1 MGKGVRKIMACS
13 LEERKAIK
21 EAAKIEYNRL
31 KGLLDQGY
39 EEDEVNGIADIQIAL
54 DNMAAIVNEK
64 PEKFKDQG
72 ELIDQST
79 ILEINLNN
87 PRVAG
92 KPIEIISGTRYEN
105 GKVTYKVKYPNGDR
119 VYNIGSARMS
129 ADQVDPTE
137 FGRYGSESGVDAKI
151 TKDHERLKDEIWRDQ
166 TAAIKLFDE
175 LAELDSTLDEQHKNE
190 LRELLEQITDPQK
203 QVLNEFKVYINRKAE
218 KNGGAAV
225 MYSGKDYLVLNVAES
240 SHSKQHMSAAE
251 VYVHEMVHM
260 SVEMA
265 RKYES
270 GPLASVVSDLNK
282 LYEQAAKEIKIND
295 LVVDGDMKQ
304 AERLWDYMF
313 NNEDGI
319 SEFIAYGLTHKKL
332 KEKLA
337 EMQVKIRDGKKPET
351 MLQYI
356 TAAIIKLWDTVRSLV
371 NKNPESMHGDERLAK
386 LVADL
391 WEHNNTSIEDVT
403 LYAKMK
409 AKAESARAYV
419 DDKLIKVG
427 TKSVDVLSKVYD
439 KTVDVTRDVP
449 GLGRAVRFV
458 GTTAKFVSPF
468 TDKVTTEAIAEVAR
482 EMELKFEDMGF
493 GRLFRQDGTVQKV
506 LNYWKRDDNEVTWI
520 EKLGL
525 ISQNIDRHRTNVI
538 AGIGGELQAALKGTS
553 ENEQRMLTEVM
564 LDLDT
569 RVLFEHYKYD
579 EVKDM
584 IKDDDKLNDAIE
596 RETRKLRSLVKTDM
610 VYNYYKAQSKGL
622 GHYLATHVS
631 GSSLNRSA
639 RHIVEMRGTGQDDL
653 AKNDPL
659 VKENRQEI
667 VKTVDRLATLEGLV
681 KTNKASKD
689 KVAKLMDTHKAGIE
703 KITAFHNTYVLL
715 NADYKRENEIY
726 TPTVKGEVK
735 DLKVGWVDYI
745 VAPNKPDDIKKM
757 KKRGFRY
764 KGETA
769 VHGMGMYTTMTA
781 GMQKFE
787 KGAAA
792 KINPDKELHNVMGA
806 ETFLQEDVDIGHK
819 QGKKKVTN
827 IYDMATKD
835 VKKQMLG
842 ASMPTMDGYI
852 AMMEGN
858 YIVNYGISAEK
869 NAYAEAVKQD
879 RKSPVLLAKMLGE
892 VQEKKEAIAINRVVL
907 KEIVKD
913 MKVNYRRGDEFGA
926 KNKREYIEIGID
938 AKPIGAG
945 AKEYSDS
952 IWRDMPHSIKA
963 EIMKKPKGQR
973 FIAVRR
979 DMAAAYFGRR
989 APSVLNIKV
998 PFMDETIA
1006 QIANRNGYEYIVEY
1020 AKLAG
1025 DIWEEMIKIL
1035 KIDTVIK
1042 TPKILIDNI
1051 MSNIYL
1057 QSVLGQM
1064 PWDAIKGQI
1073 EMFKATKEYLGM
1085 EREKLQLDI
1094 KIKSGKA
1101 TLEDKAKMKRLIGMM
1116 KSSPVYDTMQAG
1128 LFTGI
1133 IDEVSLDGL
1142 QSSSRSEE
1150 LVKKYTGWIPEIVKD
1165 AGSALYIGKDTWMF
1179 KSLQMVLQYSDF
1191 VMRTSRY
1198 HYLVKQGVE
1207 KNVAL
1212 KMVTDEAVN
1221 YNRDLGGSM
1230 QWLKAMGFWQFF
1242 HYFLGANKNLFEK
1255 MRTRPSAV
1263 LIMEMSS
1270 MSNPTD
1276 AAFWHKNFGA
1286 TMYGPVDLAFDKT
1299 IDYLENPALLRMF
1312 GFSGF

>member
-1 MGKGVRKIMACS
+1 MACS

-21 EAAKIEYNRL
+21 EAAKIEYDRL
-31 KGLLDQGY
+31 KDLLDQGY
-39 EEDEVNGIADIQIAL
+39 VEDEVNGVADIQAAL
-54 DNMAAIVNEK
+54 DNMAAIINEK

-72 ELIDQST
+72 VAIEPET
-79 ILEINLNN
+79 ILELNLNS
-87 PRVAG
+87 PRVDG
-92 KPIEIISGTRYEN
+92 KPIEIISGTKFED
-105 GKVTYKVKYPNGDR
+105 GKVTYKVKYPNGKKVYSVRSPR
-119 VYNIGSARMS
+119 VSAN
-129 ADQVDPTE
+129 QVDATE
-137 FGRYGSESGVDAKI
+137 LGRYGSEAGVNAEI
-151 TKDHERLKDEIWRDQ
+151 TKDHKRLKDEIWRDQ
-166 TAAIKLFDE
+166 TAAMKLFDE
-175 LAELDSTLDEQHKNE
+175 LAGLDSTLDEKHKTE
-190 LRELLEQITDPQK
+190 LRELLEKITDPQK
-203 QVLNEFKVYINRKAE
+203 QVLNEFKVYINKKAE
-218 KNGGAAV
+218 QNSGAAV

-240 SHSKQHMSAAE
+240 SHSKQHISAAE
-251 VYVHEMVHM
+251 AYVHEMVHM

-270 GPLASVVSDLNK
+270 GPLANVISDLNK
-282 LYEQAAKEIKIND
+282 LYEQAAKEVKIRD
-295 LVVDGDMKQ
+295 LVVDGNMKQ

-337 EMQVKIRDGKKPET
+337 SIEVKTKDNKKPET
-351 MLQYI
+351 ILQRI
-356 TAAIIKLWDTVRSLV
+356 TAGIVKLWDTIRSLAS
-371 NKNPESMHGDERLAK
+371 KNPESMHADERLAK
-386 LVADL
+386 LVADM
-391 WEHNNTSIEDVT
+391 WEHNNTSIEEAT

-409 AKAESARAYV
+409 AKAEQARQYV
-419 DDKLIKVG
+419 DDKLINLG

-439 KTVDVTRDVP
+439 KTVDVTKDVP
-449 GLGRAVRFV
+449 GLGSAVRFV
-458 GTTAKFVSPF
+458 GTTAAFVSPF
-468 TDKVTTEAIAEVAR
+468 TDKVTTEVIAKVAR
-482 EMELKFEDMGF
+482 EMELKFEDMGL
-493 GRLFRQDGTVQKV
+493 GRLFRQEGSVQKI
-506 LNYWKRDDNEVTWI
+506 LNYWRRDDNEVTWI

-538 AGIGGELQAALKGTS
+538 AGIGGELQAALEGTS
-553 ENEQRMLTEVM
+553 ENEQRMLTEVL

-579 EVKDM
+579 EVKEM
-584 IKDDDKLNDAIE
+584 IKDEAKLNTAIE
-596 RETRKLRSLVKTDM
+596 KETKKLRSLVKTDM

-639 RHIVEMRGTGQDDL
+639 KHIVDMRGTGQSEL
-653 AKNDPL
+653 AKKDPL
-659 VKENRQEI
+659 VNKNRQEV
-667 VKTVDRLATLEGLV
+667 VKTVDRLATLEGLA
-681 KTNKASKD
+681 KTNKASRD
-689 KVAKLMDTHKAGIE
+689 RVATLMDTHKTGIE
-703 KITAFHNTYVLL
+703 SITAFHNTYVLL

-735 DLKVGWVDYI
+735 DLKAGWVDYI
-745 VAPNKPDDIKKM
+745 VAPNKPDDIEAM

-769 VHGMGMYTTMTA
+769 VRGMGMYTTMTA

-806 ETFLQEDVDIGHK
+806 ETFLQEDVSIGHK

-827 IYDMATKD
+827 IHDMAIKD
-835 VKKQMLG
+835 IKKQMLG
-842 ASMPTMDGYI
+842 ASMPVMDGYI

-858 YIVNYGISAEK
+858 YVTNYGISAEK
-869 NAYAEAVKQD
+869 DAYAEAVKQD

-892 VQEKKEAIAINRVVL
+892 IQEKKEAIAINRVVL
-907 KEIVKD
+907 KEILKD
-913 MKVNYRRGDEFGA
+913 MNANYRRGGEGFGA
-926 KNKREYIEIGID
+926 KNKREYIEIGVD
-938 AKPIGAG
+938 AKPDGEG

-963 EIMKKPKGQR
+963 EILKKPKGQR

-998 PFMDETIA
+998 PFKNATIA

-1020 AKLAG
+1020 LKLAG
-1025 DIWEEMIKIL
+1025 DIWEEMVKIL

-1042 TPKILIDNI
+1042 TPKVLIDNI
-1051 MSNIYL
+1051 VSNIYL

-1073 EMFKATKEYLGM
+1073 EMFKAAKEYLGM

-1101 TLEDKAKMKRLIGMM
+1101 TREDKARMKRLIGMM
-1116 KSSPVYDTMQAG
+1116 KSSPVYDTVQAG
-1128 LFTGI
+1128 MFTGI
-1133 IDEVSLDGL
+1133 IDEVSLGGL

-1150 LVKKYTGWIPEIVKD
+1150 LVKKYTGWVPEIVKD
-1165 AGSALYIGKDTWMF
+1165 VGSALYISKDTWMF
-1179 KSLQMVLQYSDF
+1179 ESLRMVLQYSDF

-1198 HYLVKQGVE
+1198 HYLVSQGTN
-1207 KNVAL
+1207 KDVAL

-1221 YNRDLGGSM
+1221 YNRDLGSSM
-1230 QWLKAMGFWQFF
+1230 QWLKSMGFWQFF
-1242 HYFLGANKNLFEK
+1242 HYFFGANKSIFEK
-1255 MRTRPSAV
+1255 LRTRPSAV
-1263 LIMEMSS
+1263 LLMEMSS
-1270 MSNPTD
+1270 ISNPTD

-1286 TMYGPVDLAFDKT
+1286 TMYGPADLAFDKT
-1299 IDYLENPALLRMF
+1299 INYLENPALLRMF
-1312 GFSGF
+1312 GFSGI